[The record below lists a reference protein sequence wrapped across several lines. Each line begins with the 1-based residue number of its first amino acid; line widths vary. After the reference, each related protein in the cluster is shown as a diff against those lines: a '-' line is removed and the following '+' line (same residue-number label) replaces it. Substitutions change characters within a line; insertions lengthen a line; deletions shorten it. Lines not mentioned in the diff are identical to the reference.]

1 MHLKFSHQN
10 LKTFFKSITITLK
23 KWAKVPEES
32 TPCGVLLI
40 DLENCPNQIDK
51 LQQDLVHFSQVII
64 CYAHSGVKI
73 PLDWLVPLSAAIN
86 ENRLNIYKMANGGKN
101 SADFGISFFA
111 GALMQESKKRGD
123 FVIVSNDTGLDHV
136 VALLRSQGCSAE
148 RIGTLKEQKVNTVI
162 NTVTNCENT
171 LPIKD
176 FCMHLTT
183 NNKNRPANKE
193 TLLKTITSKFKNTN
207 CVAEDI
213 LKSLVKNG
221 VLEISNSKVKY
232 YDEKIVA
239 ISKQLEK
246 K

>member
-1 MHLKFSHQN
+1 M
-10 LKTFFKSITITLK
+10 
-23 KWAKVPEES
+23 
-32 TPCGVLLI
+32 I

-73 PLDWLVPLSAAIN
+73 PLDWLVPLSTAVN
-86 ENRLNIYKMANGGKN
+86 ENKLKIYKMANGGKN

-123 FVIVSNDTGLDHV
+123 FVIVSNDTDLDHV

-148 RIGTLKEQKVNTVI
+148 RIGILKEQKI

-176 FCMHLTT
+176 FCMYLTT
-183 NNKNRPANKE
+183 NNKNRPAKKE
-193 TLLKTITSKFKNTN
+193 TLLNTITSKFKNTN
-207 CVAEDI
+207 YVAEDI
-213 LKSLVKNG
+213 LKLLVKNG
-221 VLEISNSKVKY
+221 VLKISNNIVKY

-239 ISKQLEK
+239 ISK
-246 K
+246 